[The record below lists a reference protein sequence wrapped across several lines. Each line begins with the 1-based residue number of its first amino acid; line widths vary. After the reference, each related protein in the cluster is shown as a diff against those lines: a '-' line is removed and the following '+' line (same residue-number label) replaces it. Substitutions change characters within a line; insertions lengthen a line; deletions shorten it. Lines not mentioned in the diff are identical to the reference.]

1 MLTEKNL
8 ASADKELSKLY
19 KEIEARILCDIAK
32 TLKAISATTDAQL
45 YQAKI
50 LQELGAIRSRVN
62 QYMKKYDK
70 AIQKEV
76 QAIFEKAMKD
86 AMKNDVR
93 AFGKAKGAMS
103 DNQKQLYENL
113 QSQIES
119 VQANSDIAN
128 KTFGAIKNLTQSI
141 ARGAQKEFIDVANR
155 AFLETATGAFSHTE
169 ALKHATNELAEKGI
183 RTIEYQR
190 GGKKIN
196 RTIEGAIR
204 ENIITGINQASSEQ
218 TLRNAA
224 LLEVERFQVT
234 SHFGSRPE
242 HEVWQGKIFTK
253 QELYEVCGL
262 GTATGLCGI
271 NCRHSYY
278 PYIEGMNGFY
288 SDSDIE
294 AMNEKTVHYKGEQ
307 LSQYE
312 AEQKQRAIERSIRKY
327 KTCAMVEASA
337 GLDNTKARA
346 MLGEKQNEMRAF
358 IKETELPR
366 EASREHVGNTG
377 AQVRGIKSKILS
389 VDLKFFEKGDIAN
402 EENNNSK
409 LLKLY
414 DKPNE
419 YRSLYTQLYKTQ
431 INKHKQ
437 DKHIASNTINEKST
451 TSYFKNSYEELE
463 KIVKENIGKGNVQ
476 LTKRHLVEIIED
488 VRLNGI
494 DINIKTGKQTKT
506 NKAKIHYSKTGTH
519 IVPFIEKGDE
529 K

>member
-327 KTCAMVEASA
+327 KTRAMVEASA

-402 EENNNSK
+402 EYADKVKKDNNMFDVAMHGNESGVK
-409 LLKLY
+409 YKNKDRLTSAKELANEIKKDKNFNKKNGVRLL
-414 DKPNE
+414 
-419 YRSLYTQLYKTQ
+419 SCAT
-431 INKHKQ
+431 
-437 DKHIASNTINEKST
+437 
-451 TSYFKNSYEELE
+451 
-463 KIVKENIGKGNVQ
+463 GKGENSFAQKLANELQCEVKAPTEN
-476 LTKRHLVEIIED
+476 LRIFS
-488 VRLNGI
+488 NG
-494 DINIKTGKQTKT
+494 DFKVLDNGEMVVFKPKK
-506 NKAKIHYSKTGTH
+506 
-519 IVPFIEKGDE
+519 EK
-529 K
+529 